1 MRDGAALLA
10 GARCPACGYVAAAAR
25 PRCPEC
31 AAALEETLFGPGA
44 RVWASTV
51 VRVPV
56 AGRVPPYGLA
66 YVDVDDG
73 PRVLAHAPGDV
84 PLEVGSRVR
93 LAGLTAEGDIRVEP
107 A

>member
-1 MRDGAALLA
+1 MRDGAELLA
-10 GARCPACGYVAAAAR
+10 GARCPACGYVTATAH

-31 AAALEETLFGPGA
+31 YCPLEEAVFGPGG

-56 AGRVPPYGLA
+56 PGRVPPYGLA

-73 PRVLAHAPGDV
+73 PRVLAHTGGDV
-84 PLEVGSRVR
+84 PLAVGSRVR
-93 LAGLTAEGDIRVEP
+93 LAGLTAEGDVRVEP